1 MGFLLIGTSLI
12 DKSRQATI
20 TGIKDCVIK
29 KGIAQGSELL
39 IERDKFKMGN
49 LDTLMFVNDKLLK
62 V

>member
-29 KGIAQGSELL
+29 KGIAQGS
-39 IERDKFKMGN
+39 
-49 LDTLMFVNDKLLK
+49 
-62 V
+62 